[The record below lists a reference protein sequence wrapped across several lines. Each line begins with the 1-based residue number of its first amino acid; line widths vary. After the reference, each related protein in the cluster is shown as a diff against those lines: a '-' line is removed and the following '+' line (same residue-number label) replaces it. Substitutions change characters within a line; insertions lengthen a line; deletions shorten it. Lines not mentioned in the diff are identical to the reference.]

1 MEEHLTDPVK
11 TYLILHSEV
20 VRPTNPLCP
29 DNHLLQDNLSHHR
42 PSEPVA
48 LSDIELAGGLFITD
62 TESSEER
69 KNSNTSIK
77 TVQSTP
83 KYTECMGADKPFANI
98 SNRRMVDNITRAVS
112 QTNTRWSGALIKG
125 LVTGPKT

>member
-1 MEEHLTDPVK
+1 M
-11 TYLILHSEV
+11 
-20 VRPTNPLCP
+20 
-29 DNHLLQDNLSHHR
+29 
-42 PSEPVA
+42 
-48 LSDIELAGGLFITD
+48 SDIELAGGLFIND

-112 QTNTRWSGALIKG
+112 QTNNIWSGVLIKG
-125 LVTGPKT
+125 LVSGPKN